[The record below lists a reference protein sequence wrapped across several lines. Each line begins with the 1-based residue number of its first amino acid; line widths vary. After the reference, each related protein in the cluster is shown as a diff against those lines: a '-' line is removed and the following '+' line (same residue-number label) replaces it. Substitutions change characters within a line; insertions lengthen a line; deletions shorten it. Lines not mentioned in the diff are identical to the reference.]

1 MQTATPEPE
10 MTPQTPKL
18 EQADS
23 CRLLAACFYPPD
35 QKLLLHADIM
45 YNLEGLLKRA
55 CPEAAPLVPPP
66 EAPLADAVALSVAYT
81 RLFLGPPTVLAPPYA
96 SFYLD
101 KNSSVMGPST
111 VKLIQLYRAAG
122 LRLDD
127 DFKEMPDHIAVILEF
142 LYYLMFKENM
152 ADLARAP
159 EETARLEKIRLDML
173 DNYLFPWVPR
183 FCRLIATADEHP
195 FYNALGRCLD
205 AFVQYG
211 LMKKG
216 QVSRP

>member
-1 MQTATPEPE
+1 MQPAAPEPG
-10 MTPQTPKL
+10 MNPSTPRMD
-18 EQADS
+18 QADS

-45 YNLEGLLKRA
+45 QNLEGLLKRA
-55 CPEAAPLVPPP
+55 CPEAAPLVPQ
-66 EAPLADAVALSVAYT
+66 AQGGSADAVALSVAYT

-96 SFYLD
+96 SYYLD

-111 VKLIQLYRAAG
+111 IRLIQLYRAAG
-122 LRLDD
+122 LNLDE

-142 LYYLMFKENM
+142 LYYLLFKENL
-152 ADLARAP
+152 ADGSRAS
-159 EETARLEKIRLDML
+159 EEAARLKKMRLGLL
-173 DNYLFPWVPR
+173 DKYLFPWVPR

-195 FYNALGRCLD
+195 FYSALGRCLD
-205 AFVQYG
+205 AFVQFG
-211 LMKKG
+211 LMKG

>member
-10 MTPQTPKL
+10 ITPQTPKL
-18 EQADS
+18 DQADS
-23 CRLLAACFYPPD
+23 CRLLAACFYPPE
-35 QKLLLHADIM
+35 QKLLLHAGIM
-45 YNLEGLLKRA
+45 QNLESLLKRA
-55 CPEAAPLVPPP
+55 CPEAAPLVPQ
-66 EAPLADAVALSVAYT
+66 AQGASADAEALSVAYT
-81 RLFLGPPTVLAPPYA
+81 RLFLGPPSVLAPPYA

-111 VKLIQLYRAAG
+111 IQLIQLYRAAG

-142 LYYLMFKENM
+142 LYYLLFKENL
-152 ADLARAP
+152 ADGSRAS
-159 EETARLEKIRLDML
+159 EETARLEKMRLGLL
-173 DNYLFPWVPR
+173 DKYLFPWVPR
-183 FCRLIATADEHP
+183 FCRLITAADEHP